1 MKVTFF
7 SLSINF
13 TAKES
18 DDYITNI
25 EKEDTAYEPF
35 KHNNHTTYYFNS
47 ISRLFVI
54 LTNIE
59 KQPNCL
65 QKMKSTIATPSK
77 CQVVTKEL
85 VNML

>member
-1 MKVTFF
+1 MKVTLFF
-7 SLSINF
+7 SLSIKF

-35 KHNNHTTYYFNS
+35 KHNNHTSYYFNS

-54 LTNIE
+54 LLTLRNNRIVCRKWE
-59 KQPNCL
+59 AQ
-65 QKMKSTIATPSK
+65 
-77 CQVVTKEL
+77 
-85 VNML
+85 

>member
-7 SLSINF
+7 FSLSIKF

-35 KHNNHTTYYFNS
+35 KHNNHTSYYFNS

-54 LTNIE
+54 LLTLRNNRIVCR
-59 KQPNCL
+59 K
-65 QKMKSTIATPSK
+65 
-77 CQVVTKEL
+77 
-85 VNML
+85 

>member
-18 DDYITNI
+18 DDYITNM

-35 KHNNHTTYYFNS
+35 KHNNHTSYYFNS

-85 VNML
+85 VYML